1 MRKSSM
7 KCLKILCALLVFCT
21 QTNLAQEISQT
32 TTKESFQEISKDS
45 SQNPKA
51 SDETSSQKSL
61 ESFAESANSDKIGI
75 EDGTESQNQTQDL
88 TQNQT
93 ISPSSTT
100 QNATLAKP
108 TILSLLYNAGF
119 DFLLDNT
126 ENTNSLLWD
135 TRTRYALRLS
145 GEIGLGIF
153 DFHRIFLGGYGLQD
167 MGQKRVFNAGGG
179 IYAYY
184 AYEREREIGTF
195 GGTFGIFP
203 RKKLLKI
210 YPRSFFRDDF
220 LFFSPASNGALL
232 QYSSPREWDIKGKAE
247 IVLDWFGG
255 NLAKR
260 DDEFF
265 LLFGSEVSFFDRLN
279 LGLDTLV
286 FHFKNSDVLAKGESA
301 PNDVHLLDRILYNGY
316 VEVDFRGFASS
327 FKKHL
332 DKAQIGFSALGQIER
347 MRRINSNEPFYIG
360 AGYEASAKLQYKGFG
375 IEESYYFGKPQMT
388 YFKQYREQ
396 LYEGL
401 PLYQREFNRVNAYY
415 LYKNKFL
422 RAQISL
428 IFYTFGRQ
436 LATQQMLT
444 FSIDTDKITK
454 PKVLR

>member
-1 MRKSSM
+1 M
-7 KCLKILCALLVFCT
+7 KYPKIVSLCAICCIQL
-21 QTNLAQEISQT
+21 NLAQEIPQT
-32 TTKESFQEISKDS
+32 LTKESLQEISKDS
-45 SQNPKA
+45 SQNLKA
-51 SDETSSQKSL
+51 SDGANNQKSL
-61 ESFAESANSDKIGI
+61 ESFVESARSDEADTK
-75 EDGTESQNQTQDL
+75 DSLESQNKTQVL

-93 ISPSSTT
+93 NYLAPSSSTA
-100 QNATLAKP
+100 QNTALAKP

-126 ENTNSLLWD
+126 ENTKSLSWD

-195 GGTFGIFP
+195 GSTFGIFP

-232 QYSSPREWDIKGKAE
+232 QYSSPKGRDIKGRAE

-265 LLFGSEVSFFDRLN
+265 LLFGSEVSFFDSLN

-286 FHFKNSDVLAKGESA
+286 FHFKNSDVLGKGESVA
-301 PNDVHLLDRILYNGY
+301 NDVHLLDRILYNGY
-316 VEVDFRGFASS
+316 VEVDFRGFVPS
-327 FKKHL
+327 FKKYL

-347 MRRINSNEPFYIG
+347 KRRLSGNEPFYIG
-360 AGYEASAKLQYKGFG
+360 AGYEAGFKAQYKGFG
-375 IEESYYFGKPQMT
+375 IEESYYFGKPQMK
-388 YFKQYREQ
+388 YFGQYGEQ

-401 PLYQREFNRVNAYY
+401 PLYQGEFNRINAYY

>member
-1 MRKSSM
+1 M
-7 KCLKILCALLVFCT
+7 KCLKIVSLCALCYL
-21 QTNLAQEISQT
+21 QPNLAQEMPQIP
-32 TTKESFQEISKDS
+32 TKKSLQEISKDS
-45 SQNPKA
+45 SQNL
-51 SDETSSQKSL
+51 ESSNEANNQKSL
-61 ESFAESANSDKIGI
+61 ESFAESAKSDEADTK
-75 EDGTESQNQTQDL
+75 DSLESQNKTQDL
-88 TQNQT
+88 TQNQIQNQT
-93 ISPSSTT
+93 IATPSSTT
-100 QNATLAKP
+100 QSTALAKP

-126 ENTNSLLWD
+126 ENTKSLWWD

-145 GEIGLGIF
+145 GEIGLLIF

-184 AYEREREIGTF
+184 AYGREREIGTF

-220 LFFSPASNGALL
+220 LFLSPASNGALL
-232 QYSSPREWDIKGKAE
+232 QYSSPKERDIKGKAE
-247 IVLDWFGG
+247 IVFDWFGG

-265 LLFGSEVSFFDRLN
+265 LLFGSEVSFFDSLN
-279 LGLDTLV
+279 LGLDALV
-286 FHFKNSDVLAKGESA
+286 FHFKNSDVLGKGESVA
-301 PNDVHLLDRILYNGY
+301 NDVHLLDRILYNGY
-316 VEVDFRGFASS
+316 VEVDFRGFVPS
-327 FKKHL
+327 FKKYL

-347 MRRINSNEPFYIG
+347 KRRLSGNEPFYIG
-360 AGYEASAKLQYKGFG
+360 AGYEAGFKAQYKGFG
-375 IEESYYFGKPQMT
+375 IEESYYFGKPQMR
-388 YFKQYREQ
+388 YFGQYGEQ

-422 RAQISL
+422 RTQISL

>member
-1 MRKSSM
+1 M
-7 KCLKILCALLVFCT
+7 LLICFT
-21 QTNLAQEISQT
+21 QSNLAQESTQ
-32 TTKESFQEISKDS
+32 KFSKQESSNDFIQGT
-45 SQNPKA
+45 KA
-51 SDETSSQKSL
+51 SDEASSTKSL
-61 ESFAESANSDKIGI
+61 ESFADLEKGNETDAKNSL
-75 EDGTESQNQTQDL
+75 ESQA
-88 TQNQT
+88 
-93 ISPSSTT
+93 IAPHPSSTML
-100 QNATLAKP
+100 NERVAKP
-108 TILSLLYNAGF
+108 AILSLLYNAGF

-126 ENTNSLLWD
+126 ENTKSLLWD

-184 AYEREREIGTF
+184 TYGRASEIGTF
-195 GGTFGIFP
+195 GATFGIFP
-203 RKKLLKI
+203 RKKLLKT

-220 LFFSPASNGALL
+220 LFFFPASNGALL
-232 QYSSPREWDIKGKAE
+232 QYSSPNTRDIKGKVE
-247 IVLDWFGG
+247 VVFDWFGG

-265 LLFGSEVSFFDRLN
+265 LLFGSEVSFFDSLN
-279 LGLDTLV
+279 LGIDTLV
-286 FHFKNSDVLAKGESA
+286 FHFKNSDVLGKGENVA
-301 PNDVHLLDRILYNGY
+301 DVDLLDRILYNGY
-316 VEVDFRGFASS
+316 VEVDFRGFVSS

-347 MRRINSNEPFYIG
+347 KRRLSGNEPFYIG
-360 AGYEASAKLQYKGFG
+360 AGYEAGLKAQYKGFG
-375 IEESYYFGKPQMT
+375 IEESYYFGKPQMR
-388 YFKQYREQ
+388 YFGQYGEQ

-401 PLYQREFNRVNAYY
+401 PLYTQEFNRVNAYY

-422 RAQISL
+422 RVQISL
-428 IFYTFGRQ
+428 IFYTFGKQ